1 MMGGKELSE
10 SREKKRRYNERL
22 DYIRKFSGWLAGC
35 PPKWRV
41 FRFMKWLGGMPDP
54 AGLFREDC
62 A

>member
-1 MMGGKELSE
+1 MSE

-22 DYIRKFSGWLAGC
+22 DYIREFSGWLAGC